1 MKSIKKE
8 LDPLRVQPT
17 GPVPDRIRSSVSAV
31 STANSDEAKLQPKN
45 LSTSIAEHLL
55 SLMKDVTK
63 EEVSPRTVEAAC
75 KCAQQMYN
83 IMKLNVEMKK
93 IGL

>member
-8 LDPLRVQPT
+8 LDPKSLESIVKKPAE
-17 GPVPDRIRSSVSAV
+17 IRSSVSAV
-31 STANSDEAKLQPKN
+31 PTENSGAAKSVSPN

-55 SLMKDVTK
+55 VLMKDVTK
-63 EEVSPRTVEAAC
+63 QEVSPSTVEAAC

-83 IMKLNVEMKK
+83 LMKLNIEMKK
-93 IGL
+93 LGM

>member
-8 LDPLRVQPT
+8 LEPKSLESIAKKPEE
-17 GPVPDRIRSSVSAV
+17 IRSSGSALSAV
-31 STANSDEAKLQPKN
+31 NSGEAKSPSPN

-55 SLMKDVTK
+55 VLMKDVTK
-63 EEVSPRTVEAAC
+63 QEVSPSTVEAAC

-83 IMKLNVEMKK
+83 LMKLNIEMKK
-93 IGL
+93 LGM